1 MWRNINS
8 RDILGLCLW
17 FMVALV
23 IGWVA
28 YTLMIAREIYQF
40 FRYRLERFEWEDVV
54 RYSLVITLGLDNQE
68 LFRVERTAYSTSF
81 ILILQK
87 NKHYESKQQIN

>member
-17 FMVALV
+17 FMVTLV

-54 RYSLVITLGLDNQE
+54 RYSLVITLGWL
-68 LFRVERTAYSTSF
+68 V
-81 ILILQK
+81 K
-87 NKHYESKQQIN
+87 NCFE

>member
-1 MWRNINS
+1 MWRNISS

-23 IGWVA
+23 TGWVA
-28 YTLMIAREIYQF
+28 YTIMIAREIYQF

-54 RYSLVITLGLDNQE
+54 RYSLVITLGWLVKSCLE
-68 LFRVERTAYSTSF
+68 
-81 ILILQK
+81 
-87 NKHYESKQQIN
+87 

>member
-40 FRYRLERFEWEDVV
+40 FRYRLERFEFEDMV
-54 RYSLVITLGLDNQE
+54 RYSLVITLGWFVKSCLE
-68 LFRVERTAYSTSF
+68 
-81 ILILQK
+81 
-87 NKHYESKQQIN
+87 

>member
-1 MWRNINS
+1 MSWHNINS

-28 YTLMIAREIYQF
+28 YKIMIAREIYQF

-54 RYSLVITLGLDNQE
+54 RYSLVITLGWLVKSCLE
-68 LFRVERTAYSTSF
+68 
-81 ILILQK
+81 
-87 NKHYESKQQIN
+87 

>member
-23 IGWVA
+23 TGWVA
-28 YTLMIAREIYQF
+28 YTIMISREIYQF
-40 FRYRLERFEWEDVV
+40 FRYRLERFEFEDVV
-54 RYSLVITLGLDNQE
+54 RYSLVITLGWLVKSCLE
-68 LFRVERTAYSTSF
+68 
-81 ILILQK
+81 
-87 NKHYESKQQIN
+87 

>member
-1 MWRNINS
+1 MSWNKLNS

-40 FRYRLERFEWEDVV
+40 FRYRLERFEFEDVV
-54 RYSLVITLGLDNQE
+54 RYSLVITLGWLVKSCFE
-68 LFRVERTAYSTSF
+68 
-81 ILILQK
+81 
-87 NKHYESKQQIN
+87 

>member
-1 MWRNINS
+1 MSWHKLNS

-40 FRYRLERFEWEDVV
+40 FRYRLERFEFEDVV
-54 RYSLVITLGLDNQE
+54 RYSLVITIGWLVKSCFE
-68 LFRVERTAYSTSF
+68 
-81 ILILQK
+81 
-87 NKHYESKQQIN
+87 

>member
-1 MWRNINS
+1 MSWHKINS

-28 YTLMIAREIYQF
+28 YTIMIAREIYQF
-40 FRYRLERFEWEDVV
+40 FRYRLERIEWEDVV
-54 RYSLVITLGLDNQE
+54 RYSLVITLGWLVKSCLE
-68 LFRVERTAYSTSF
+68 
-81 ILILQK
+81 
-87 NKHYESKQQIN
+87 